1 MGETVKENAKSD
13 AVLRAFFES
22 SLDEASRTEEPM
34 GFDEVAAYVDGRLDD
49 IDREI
54 FESRLSLDPALQAEV
69 ADLTAMRAA
78 MVRPASAGAAAPS
91 NVRPFRVR
99 GAGSKSTIW
108 MLGALAMAAG
118 LTATVVWFA
127 QTTQRRSAAAP
138 VTVAQSEPSASQATT
153 PAPAPPR
160 VALQDNGGVVALD
173 AAGALSLSKPAA
185 PLPDALKQDAIAAL
199 SAGTLPQTALPRDV
213 RSGGPLTLMGEAPTA
228 ATFAVLA
235 PIATLVR
242 DARPMFRWQTH
253 PRARGY
259 IVAIFN
265 DRLEPVASSG
275 QLTAAA
281 TTWAPAVDLKPGTTY
296 QWQVTAVLPNG
307 QSEPAPAPPLPEARF
322 RVLSAAQRDTL
333 DHQLAEAGD
342 SNLLRGLVFTH
353 AGVLDEAE
361 HAFADLSAA
370 NPTYDR
376 ARDLLD
382 NVRKLRGAPATTPR

>member
-1 MGETVKENAKSD
+1 VKENAKSD

-22 SLDEASRTEEPM
+22 SLDEASRTEEPV

-54 FESRLSLDPALQAEV
+54 FESRLSYDPALRAEV

-78 MVRPASAGAAAPS
+78 MARPASAGAAAPS

-108 MLGALAMAAG
+108 ILGALAMAAG

-138 VTVAQSEPSASQATT
+138 VMIAQGQPSTSSTPSTTT
-153 PAPAPPR
+153 PQPAPPR
-160 VALQDNGGVVALD
+160 IALQDNGGIVALD

-185 PLPDALKQDAIAAL
+185 ALPDALKQDAIAAL
-199 SAGTLPQTALPRDV
+199 NAGTLPQPTLPRDV

-228 ATFAVLA
+228 AKFAVLE

-242 DARPMFRWQTH
+242 DARPTFRWQAH

-259 IVAIFN
+259 TVAIFN

-275 QLTAAA
+275 QLTAAT
-281 TTWAPAVDLKPGTTY
+281 TTWAPIVDLKPGTTY

-361 HAFADLSAA
+361 HAFAELSAA
-370 NPTYDR
+370 NPTSDR
-376 ARDLLD
+376 ARDLLAS
-382 NVRKLRGAPATTPR
+382 VRKLRGAPATTPR

>member
-22 SLDEASRTEEPM
+22 SLDEASRTAEPM

-138 VTVAQSEPSASQATT
+138 VTIAQGEPSASQATT
-153 PAPAPPR
+153 QAPAPPR
-160 VALQDNGGVVALD
+160 IALQDNGGVVALD
-173 AAGALSLSKPAA
+173 AAGALSLAKPAA
-185 PLPDALKQDAIAAL
+185 ALPDALKQDAIAAL
-199 SAGTLPQTALPRDV
+199 NAGTLPQTALPRDV

-228 ATFAVLA
+228 AKFAVLA
-235 PIATLVR
+235 PIATLVP
-242 DARPMFRWQTH
+242 DARPTFRWQAH

-259 IVAIFN
+259 TVAIFN
-265 DRLEPVASSG
+265 ERLEPVASSG
-275 QLTAAA
+275 QLTAAT
-281 TTWAPAVDLKPGTTY
+281 TTWAPTADLKPGTTY

-333 DHQLAEAGD
+333 NQQLAEAGD

-361 HAFADLSAA
+361 HAFAELSAA
-370 NPTYDR
+370 NPTSDR
-376 ARDLLD
+376 ARDLLA